1 MDLSKLKYIS
11 TDAPTTDELE
21 LLNESKV
28 RIVQVIRAR
37 WIVLGILAAYG
48 VVPYF
53 FFHRYAIDLGPVSTL
68 QVVFP
73 VLAWCAMATYN
84 AFFLYCHAWFANIR
98 PLNQIQLLL
107 DLLFVTVVIHYS
119 GGAVS
124 WFWPMY
130 LIVILESVLVM
141 EKYSDTFAF
150 ALGASLAYGGL
161 LQFEFYGILPPVSMP
176 FENLA
181 LQRALPYG
189 VTKWAWVT
197 MINMSV
203 AAIGVYLMKTIRHRE
218 EKLKTL
224 VIKDNL
230 TGLYNRAYFFYRLQS
245 EIQRAK
251 RYKRVLSLLIMDMD
265 DFKQFNDRYGHL
277 VGDQLLRVLSGT
289 IRSNI
294 RYSAGKPGYELD
306 IPCRYGGD
314 EFAIILPETT
324 SAQATVVAER
334 LRKEIRVN
342 CGREMVAQIQAA
354 TGSQPM
360 VVPEVTV
367 SVGVASFPE
376 HASIMEALVKA
387 ADDAM
392 YVSKRSEKDRV
403 VVSKTGP
410 RPGPGQGIRVTGTDR
425 RYAPEGDTPKGRI
438 SIAP

>member
-1 MDLSKLKYIS
+1 MDFSKLKYIS

-21 LLNESKV
+21 LLNESTI
-28 RIVQVIRAR
+28 RIAQVIRAR

-48 VVPYF
+48 IVPYVIF
-53 FFHRYAIDLGPVSTL
+53 QHYSIDLSSISTL
-68 QVVFP
+68 QYVFP

-84 AFFLYCHAWFANIR
+84 AFFLYSYQALANLR

-130 LIVILESVLVM
+130 LVVTLESVLVM

-161 LQFEFYGILPPVSMP
+161 LQFEYYGILESVSMP
-176 FENLA
+176 FENLS
-181 LQRALPYG
+181 LQKTLPYG

-197 MINMSV
+197 LINMSV
-203 AAIGVYLMKTIRHRE
+203 AAIGVYLMKTIRGRE
-218 EKLKTL
+218 EKLKSL

-230 TGLYNRAYFFYRLQS
+230 TSLYNRAYFFYRLHS

-251 RYKRVLSLLIMDMD
+251 RYNRALSLLIMDMD
-265 DFKQFNDRYGHL
+265 NFKQFNDRYGHL
-277 VGDQLLRVLSGT
+277 VGDQLLRVLAGT

-294 RYSAGKPGYELD
+294 RYSGGKPSYELD

-314 EFAIILPETT
+314 EFAIILPETNT
-324 SAQATVVAER
+324 AQATVVAER
-334 LRKEIRVN
+334 LRKEINVK
-342 CGREMVAQIQAA
+342 CGHEMMAPIQAA
-354 TGSQPM
+354 TGSLPLE
-360 VVPEVTV
+360 VPDVTV
-367 SVGVASFPE
+367 SVGVASFPD
-376 HASIMEALVKA
+376 HASMTEALVKA

-392 YVSKRSEKDRV
+392 YVSKRSEKNKV
-403 VVSKTGP
+403 AVSE
-410 RPGPGQGIRVTGTDR
+410 R
-425 RYAPEGDTPKGRI
+425 TPSPVPAKALG
-438 SIAP
+438 